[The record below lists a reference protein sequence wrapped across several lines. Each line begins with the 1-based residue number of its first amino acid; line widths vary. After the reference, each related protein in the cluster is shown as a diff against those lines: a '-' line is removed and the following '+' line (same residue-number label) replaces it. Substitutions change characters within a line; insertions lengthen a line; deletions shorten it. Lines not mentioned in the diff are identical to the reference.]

1 MKDSQF
7 LAEAAKENMDVSASS
22 GEDAQKVVADIL
34 DAPPAVV
41 ARAKE
46 IIEGTGR

>member
-1 MKDSQF
+1 
-7 LAEAAKENMDVSASS
+7 MDISPSS
-22 GEDAQKVVADIL
+22 GEDAQKVVVNIL
-34 DAPPAVV
+34 SAPPEVV